1 MVSVNYKSL
10 TALQPVELQYSY
22 NSQEQLQAQKTS
34 YAEGLTV
41 YSIDGTTDFKDISI
55 NRSSCFILTSAVPL
69 TSLFVPPERVSIGTV
84 PCTVKFQPRNTNVN
98 YAFYNAQGNF
108 VTLSPASATNFFI
121 YPVGENIVEIKVDGK
136 FLRIQPTYPYQVFLS
151 NEEILDSQLYLQ
163 RFYITYQ
170 DNLLTLKVKV
180 NEDLIG
186 SEFRYLAFN
195 NDNILRATGCIL
207 NDSVLN
213 DYVFKVTDVTT
224 TSLDKN
230 FIPTNTWVTYFEDFE
245 SQTNNKTVA
254 INKVFNNA
262 PTNYLIDFPVEEA
275 VNTGK
280 AKINI
285 ANLKTTY
292 TPTGGPAPV
301 DNSYEEVLVTRNE

>member
-22 NSQEQLQAQKTS
+22 NSEELLQTQKTS
-34 YAEGLTV
+34 YAEGLTL
-41 YSIDGTTDFKDISI
+41 YSVEGTSEFKDISI
-55 NRSSCFILTSAVPL
+55 NRNSCFILTSAVPL

-84 PCTVKFQPRNTNVN
+84 PCTVNFQPRNTSIN
-98 YAFYNAQGNF
+98 YAFYNSQGNF

-151 NEEILDSQLYLQ
+151 NEEVLDSELDFQ
-163 RFYITYQ
+163 RFYVTYQ
-170 DNLLTLKVKV
+170 NNLLTLKVRV
-180 NEDLIG
+180 INDQDG
-186 SEFRYLAFN
+186 PRFRYLAFN

-213 DYVFKVTDVTT
+213 DYVFRVTDVTT
-224 TSLDKN
+224 TSLDTN

-254 INKVFNNA
+254 INKTFNNA
-262 PTNYLIDFPVEEA
+262 PTNYLIDFPIEEA

-301 DNSYEEVLVTRNE
+301 DNSYEEVIVTSN